1 MRGVDQ
7 SAMRGSGEGSSLE
20 EGISGGGG
28 SRRRGQTAM
37 PSREEGGGVV
47 HLRWSRTD
55 EGETERGMMATAQGG
70 ENMGEAR
77 YDRCNMAV
85 GAVEGGGPGQR

>member
-1 MRGVDQ
+1 
-7 SAMRGSGEGSSLE
+7 
-20 EGISGGGG
+20 
-28 SRRRGQTAM
+28 
-37 PSREEGGGVV
+37 VV

-77 YDRCNMAV
+77 YGRCNMAV